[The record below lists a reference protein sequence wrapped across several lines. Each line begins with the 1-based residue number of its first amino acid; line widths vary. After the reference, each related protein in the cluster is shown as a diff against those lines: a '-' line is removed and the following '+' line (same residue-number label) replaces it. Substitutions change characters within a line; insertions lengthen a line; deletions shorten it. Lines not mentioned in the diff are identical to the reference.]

1 MDKITIFLSVS
12 TLKIIVLTTTI
23 GQFTSAQVRFLTNSK
38 LSSPYY
44 TYQRPLLAR
53 RSFEH
58 YTPRFH
64 KKFSFTV
71 CQWCLNNLRNRARN
85 MRSSRMRCIDSRE
98 TIAHSTHLSI
108 KKHNVAE
115 CVSTSAKQCVPM
127 NMIGGSQT
135 HPQQHSVAALG
146 FFLSTKWNLP
156 FKKPTTKNEKQV
168 P

>member
-23 GQFTSAQVRFLTNSK
+23 GQFTT
-38 LSSPYY
+38 
-44 TYQRPLLAR
+44 
-53 RSFEH
+53 
-58 YTPRFH
+58 
-64 KKFSFTV
+64 
-71 CQWCLNNLRNRARN
+71 
-85 MRSSRMRCIDSRE
+85 
-98 TIAHSTHLSI
+98 HSTHLSI

-156 FKKPTTKNEKQV
+156 F
-168 P
+168 